1 MSEKEYTVIVNN
13 REDLADIEAELTA
26 SSGSGPIPDRTVDIA
41 NPRPGS
47 KIQTHFMLTDEEA
60 SNLKTDPR
68 IRAVEIPPE
77 QRDDIQI
84 GLWLTQTGNFTRSNS
99 LNQNDVNWG
108 LRRCMETINTYAN
121 NTTVAGGFLSALG
134 GRGVDIVI
142 QDSGID
148 KDHP

>member
-26 SSGSGPIPDRTVDIA
+26 SSGSGPIPDRTVDVA

-60 SNLKTDPR
+60 ANLRTDSR
-68 IRAVEIPPE
+68 IRAVEIPPD

-84 GLWLTQTGNFTRSNS
+84 GLWLTQTGNFFS
-99 LNQNDVNWG
+99 
-108 LRRCMETINTYAN
+108 
-121 NTTVAGGFLSALG
+121 
-134 GRGVDIVI
+134 I
-142 QDSGID
+142 QIA
-148 KDHP
+148 KD